1 MEVDSMSNRQAYWF
15 PAKRY
20 GWGWGLPLTWQ
31 GWTVLATFIGLLAMG
46 FLTFPP
52 KSELLYLLI
61 YVVLLTVL
69 LVAICWAKGEPPR
82 WRWGNS
88 EGA

>member
-1 MEVDSMSNRQAYWF
+1 MSNRQAYWF

-20 GWGWGLPLTWQ
+20 GWGWGLPRTWQ
-31 GWTVLATFIGLLAMG
+31 GWAVLATFAGLFAMG
-46 FLTFPP
+46 FVVFPP
-52 KSELLYLLI
+52 KNELVYFFIYVGLLI
-61 YVVLLTVL
+61 AL

-82 WRWGNS
+82 WRWGND